1 MRWILYI
8 LIFLVLLVLA
18 GFLFPREITLERS
31 VYISKPPEAVFPY
44 LNNFRNF
51 NSWSPWY
58 QMDPDT
64 NYSYSGP
71 EEGVGAMMS
80 WRSDNPSVGNGSQT
94 ITASQPYSL
103 VHTELDFG
111 EQGKANAEFRL
122 RPQGSGTNVTWWF
135 NTDMGAGPIARW
147 MGLAVKQMVGKS
159 YETGLNKLKEVVE
172 SAEAPPAEPQMD
184 NGSDSELPSDDDD
197 VRGMEPGDMQP
208 GGEQEEILEQ
218 EGEEPIEENP

>member
-80 WRSDNPSVGNGSQT
+80 WRSDNPSVGSGSQT
-94 ITASQPYSL
+94 ITSSQPYSL